1 MLVRVAIFFP
11 SQLVRSMASGQTGQ
25 TGLPVESHVEEAK
38 WLAEGVAT
46 ILLPRGM
53 ERNVQERI
61 RKLHLTVNLLARVS
75 HYVVY
80 NVITQILR
88 QNFFFFKS
96 SIGLFTEKKLSE
108 KLIEL
113 TPVLSSVSFL
123 SHFHRWEHIFW
134 VMYIHCKVLLYF
146 VTNFPRIPVCSYLT
160 FLGLQT

>member
-38 WLAEGVAT
+38 WLAQGVAT
-46 ILLPRGM
+46 ILLPRGV

-80 NVITQILR
+80 NVITQISR
-88 QNFFFFKS
+88 QNFFFSKS
-96 SIGLFTEKKLSE
+96 SIGLFTEKKPLRKINWINTGSQFRQFSFTFSSMRTYILSYVHPLQSIAILCDE
-108 KLIEL
+108 FS
-113 TPVLSSVSFL
+113 T
-123 SHFHRWEHIFW
+123 
-134 VMYIHCKVLLYF
+134 Y
-146 VTNFPRIPVCSYLT
+146 SYL
-160 FLGLQT
+160 